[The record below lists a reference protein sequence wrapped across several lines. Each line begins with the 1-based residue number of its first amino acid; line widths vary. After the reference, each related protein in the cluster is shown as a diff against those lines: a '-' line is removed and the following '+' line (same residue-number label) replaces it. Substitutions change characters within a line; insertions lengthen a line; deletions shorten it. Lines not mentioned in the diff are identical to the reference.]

1 LCATAGQSDSGRLV
15 LSIGKVKLDGERYYV
30 NAVADGVDE
39 YYRGVGEAPGRWS
52 GTAAEGLGLGGE
64 VAADDLHAVWA
75 GRDPVTGVELGRFGG
90 RTIAGFD
97 LCFRAPKSVSLLFG
111 LGEPDIAIAVR
122 DAHDAA
128 VAAAFGYV
136 EREAARSRI
145 GKNGLTQIEVNG
157 LVAAG
162 FRHRTSRAGD
172 PHLHTHMLVANMAEG
187 LDGRWRT
194 LDGRLL
200 YQYAKTAG
208 YLYEAHLRGELTRTL
223 GVEWGPV
230 RNGIADL
237 AGIEPK
243 VLEHFSDRRRQI
255 EEHLDKTGFRSARA
269 AQLAVLETRTA
280 KDQSL
285 DTASMRALWISKAVE
300 IGFDPASLADVVGR
314 QPVVPEP
321 DNTDVAV
328 ELLGAGGLTKQASS
342 FTRRDVLRAV
352 AERGGPGASVA
363 EIEAMADQLL
373 ARPEVIELHAGADPG
388 LTATDVIRRA
398 DGSIVAA
405 GVVEARW
412 STRELIDIEHRLVDQ
427 AMTRTGSVTG
437 LVGWRTV
444 VDTLAARPTLSP
456 EQAAMVRRLTNS
468 GNGVEVVCAAA
479 GTGKTFTLDAA
490 RDAWE
495 RAGYTV
501 RGAAL
506 AGRAAQELQ
515 ASAAIPSSTLARLQL
530 DVDTGTIRL
539 DARTV
544 LVIDEAGMAGTRTMA
559 PVFDEADR
567 AGAKVVLVGD
577 PHQLPEIDAG
587 GVLAGLV
594 DRLDPIELVENRRQ
608 RDQWE
613 RDALV
618 ELRAGNVDTAF
629 DAYQR
634 HGRIVHAPTA
644 AQVRQAMVADWWAYR
659 IAGDSV
665 AMMAVRRSDV
675 DDLNGRARAYL
686 KQRGDLSGPELVVNQ
701 RPFQAGDDI
710 ICLRNNRRLGVCNG
724 TRATITHVDLEG
736 QTLDVRIGERSVRL
750 CADYLGAGHI
760 AHGYATTIHKAQ
772 GATFD
777 YGLLL
782 GTDELHRARGYVG
795 MSRGRI
801 SNRLYLIGAEPVDD
815 ATGHGPPPLQADPT
829 DVVRHALAHD
839 TQQRLAID
847 TGDPFDTW
855 PIDALIAEKHRLH
868 QLLAAG
874 PPDRSADVRAFT
886 DRQAGLEAEI
896 DSLADRRDQLA
907 SRRLRGP
914 STRTEIR
921 DLQCQIDERTNAVD
935 HVAAELRAARLD
947 TRQHA
952 AFTAAH
958 APDRQR
964 LDAIGSAIDR
974 QIARRVDQHAAN
986 PTAYLERILGPVPA
1000 NPGQL
1005 ARWKQGAAILENHH
1019 LGADHD
1025 PAANDRPSILGSP
1038 TESAELRARLHAVV
1052 QAPDHERS
1060 IDRGIGLGL

>member
-1 LCATAGQSDSGRLV
+1 V

-30 NAVADGVDE
+30 KAVADGVDE

-64 VAADDLHAVWA
+64 VAAGDLHAVWS
-75 GRDPVTGVELGRFGG
+75 GRDPVTGDELGRFGG

-97 LCFRAPKSVSLLFG
+97 LCFRAPKSVSVLFG
-111 LGEPDIAIAVR
+111 LGEAEVATAVR

-128 VAAAFGYV
+128 VDAAFGFV

-145 GKNGLTQIEVNG
+145 GKNGLSQIEVNG

-172 PHLHTHMLVANMAEG
+172 PHLHTHMLVANMAQG

-208 YLYEAHLRGELTRTL
+208 YLYEAHLRHELTRTL

-230 RNGIADL
+230 KNGIADL
-237 AGIEPK
+237 AGIAPA

-285 DTASMRALWISKAVE
+285 DTASMRGLWVSKAATV
-300 IGFDPASLADVVGR
+300 GFDPASLTDVAHR
-314 QPVVPEP
+314 QPVVPDP
-321 DNTDVAV
+321 DIADVAV
-328 ELLGAGGLTKQASS
+328 DLLGPNGLTKRASS

-352 AERGGPGASVA
+352 AERTGPGSSVA
-363 EIEAMADQLL
+363 DIEAKADQLL

-398 DGSIVAA
+398 NGTIVTA
-405 GVVEARW
+405 GVGESRW
-412 STRELIDIEHRLVDQ
+412 STLELIEIEHRLVDH
-427 AMTRTGSVTG
+427 AMTRTGSMSG

-444 VDTLAARPTLSP
+444 VDALAARPTLSA
-456 EQAAMVRRLTNS
+456 EQANMVRRLTNS

-530 DVDTGTIRL
+530 DLHAGCATL

-544 LVIDEAGMAGTRTMA
+544 LVVDEAGMAGTRTLA
-559 PVFDEADR
+559 PILDAADR
-567 AGAKVVLVGD
+567 AGTKVVLVGD

-594 DRLDPIELVENRRQ
+594 DRLDSIELVENRRQ

-613 RDALV
+613 RDALI
-618 ELRAGNVDTAF
+618 ELRAGDVDTAF
-629 DAYQR
+629 DAYRR

-644 AQVRQAMVADWWAYR
+644 AQVRQAMVADWWAHR
-659 IAGDSV
+659 VAGESV

-686 KQRGDLSGPELVVNQ
+686 KQRGDLFGPELVVNQ

-710 ICLRNNRRLGVCNG
+710 ICLRNNRRLGVSNG
-724 TRATITHVDLEG
+724 TRATITEVDADLETIDVQIG
-736 QTLDVRIGERSVRL
+736 QRTVRL
-750 CADYLGAGHI
+750 PADYLAAGHI
-760 AHGYATTIHKAQ
+760 AHGYAMTIHKAQ

-782 GTDELHRARGYVG
+782 GTDELHRTRGYVG

-801 SNRLYLIGAEPVDD
+801 SNRLYLVGAEPVDD

-847 TGDPFDTW
+847 TGDPFDIW
-855 PIDALIAEKHRLH
+855 PIDALISEKHRLQH
-868 QLLAAG
+868 VLAAS
-874 PPDRSADVRAFT
+874 PPDRTTDIRALT
-886 DRQAGLEAEI
+886 DRQAGLAVEI
-896 DSLADRRDQLA
+896 GSLTDRRDQLA
-907 SRRLRGP
+907 GRRLRGP
-914 STRTEIR
+914 GVRAEIR
-921 DLQCQIDERTNAVD
+921 DLQRQIDEHGSAIGDLVQ
-935 HVAAELRAARLD
+935 ELRSARLD

-952 AFTAAH
+952 AFDAIHAA
-958 APDRQR
+958 DRQR
-964 LDAIGSAIDR
+964 LDAIDTAVDR

-986 PTAYLERILGPVPA
+986 PTAYLERILGPVPTD
-1000 NPGQL
+1000 PGQL
-1005 ARWKQGAAILENHH
+1005 ARWKQGAAILEAHH
-1019 LGADHD
+1019 AGADHD
-1025 PAANDRPSILGSP
+1025 PAAKDRPSILGDP
-1038 TESAELRARLHAVV
+1038 TEAAELRARLHAVR

-1060 IDRGIGLGL
+1060 VDREIGLGL

>member
-1 LCATAGQSDSGRLV
+1 LCATAGQNRRERLV

-30 NAVADGVDE
+30 KAVADGVDE

-52 GTAAEGLGLGGE
+52 GIAAEGLGLGGE
-64 VAADDLHAVWA
+64 VAAEDLQAVWA
-75 GRDPVTGVELGRFGG
+75 GRDPITGEELGRFGG

-111 LGEPDIAIAVR
+111 LGAPDVACAVR
-122 DAHDAA
+122 EAHDAA
-128 VAAAFGYV
+128 VDAAFGYV

-172 PHLHTHMLVANMAEG
+172 PHLHTHMLVANIAEG
-187 LDGRWRT
+187 VDGRWRT

-208 YLYEAHLRGELTRTL
+208 YLYEAHLRAELTRTL

-237 AGIEPK
+237 AGIDHN

-255 EEHLDKTGFRSARA
+255 EEHLDQTGFRSARA

-285 DTASMRALWISKAVE
+285 NTASMRDLWASKAAE
-300 IGFDPASLADVVGR
+300 IGFDPASLSEVVGR
-314 QPVVPEP
+314 HGEVPDPEIS
-321 DNTDVAV
+321 DVAV
-328 ELLGAGGLTKQASS
+328 DLLGAGGLTKQASS

-352 AERGGPGASVA
+352 AERAGPGASVA
-363 EIEAMADQLL
+363 EIEAKADQLL
-373 ARPEVIELHAGADPG
+373 ARPEVVELHTGAEPG

-405 GVVEARW
+405 GVNEARW
-412 STRELIDIEHRLVDQ
+412 STLELVEIEHRLVDQ
-427 AMTRTGSVTG
+427 AITRTGSMAG
-437 LVGWRTV
+437 IVGWRTV
-444 VDTLAARPTLSP
+444 VDALAARPTLSP
-456 EQAAMVRRLTNS
+456 EQATMVRRLTNS

-495 RAGYTV
+495 RAGFTV

-530 DVDTGTIRL
+530 DLDTGTTRL
-539 DARTV
+539 DAQTV
-544 LVIDEAGMAGTRTMA
+544 LVIDEAGMAGTRTLA
-559 PVFDEADR
+559 PILDAAAR
-567 AGAKVVLVGD
+567 AGTKVVLVGD

-587 GVLAGLV
+587 GVLSGLV

-608 RDQWE
+608 QDAWE

-618 ELRAGNVDTAF
+618 ELRAGDVDTAF
-629 DAYQR
+629 DAYRR

-644 AQVRQAMVADWWAYR
+644 AQVRQAMVADWWAHR
-659 IAGDSV
+659 VAGDSV

-675 DDLNGRARAYL
+675 DDLNGRARAYR
-686 KQRGDLSGPELVVNQ
+686 KQRGDLSGPEVVVNQ
-701 RPFQAGDDI
+701 RPFQVGDDI

-724 TRATITHVDLEG
+724 TRATITHVDADR
-736 QTLDVRIGERSVRL
+736 QTVNVQVGERSVRL
-750 CADYLGAGHI
+750 TAEYLSAGHI
-760 AHGYATTIHKAQ
+760 SHGYATTIHKAQ

-777 YGLLL
+777 HGLLL
-782 GTDELHRARGYVG
+782 GTDELHRTRGYVG
-795 MSRGRI
+795 MSRGRLT
-801 SNRLYLIGAEPVDD
+801 NRLYLVGAEPVDD
-815 ATGHGPPPLQADPT
+815 AAGHGPPPLQADPT
-829 DVVRHALAHD
+829 DVVRHALEQD
-839 TQQRLAID
+839 SQQRLAID

-868 QLLAAG
+868 RVLAAC
-874 PPDRSADVRAFT
+874 PPDRRADVGALT
-886 DRQAGLEAEI
+886 DRRAGLEAEI
-896 DSLADRRDQLA
+896 ESLTRRRDRLA
-907 SRRLRGP
+907 SRRVRGP
-914 STRTEIR
+914 SLRAEIR
-921 DLQCQIDERTNAVD
+921 DLHRQIDERTNAAD
-935 HVAAELRAARLD
+935 QLAAELRSARLD
-947 TRQHA
+947 TRKHVTFDRA
-952 AFTAAH
+952 RAS
-958 APDRQR
+958 DRQR
-964 LDAIGSAIDR
+964 LDAVGAAIDG
-974 QIARRVDQHAAN
+974 QIAQRVDLHAAH
-986 PTAYLERILGPVPA
+986 PTAYLERILGPVPKA
-1000 NPGQL
+1000 PGQL
-1005 ARWKQGAAILENHH
+1005 ARWKQGAAILEAHH
-1019 LGADHD
+1019 LGVDD
-1025 PAANDRPSILGSP
+1025 NPAAMDRPSVLGSP
-1038 TESAELRARLHAVV
+1038 TEAAELRARLRAVI
-1052 QAPDHERS
+1052 QMPDPERTV
-1060 IDRGIGLGL
+1060 DRDIGLGL